1 MLAQPVTRNDAV
13 PQVIERAEK
22 ERRRRRGRCTL
33 NQNSD
38 PALSAT
44 NDGVNSSP
52 NTMPDISRNKTP
64 TACVQCESRA
74 GPSWRNTTFPLMIGS
89 VLLLS
94 PATAKPR
101 NGMRNTSHANL
112 SNHSCA
118 SILDPFHLSSAIR
131 SIGRPE
137 GAFKRA
143 RTRSY
148 WRVMTR
154 FEAECCCRMARWH
167 ALGGLHRREMP
178 PRRGVRAVSARFWK
192 FTRRGGAR
200 DEARRHAQVRQLASF
215 CVRREGAA
223 GHFRARRDESRNGQ
237 VRRRAEGGQG
247 MRASCRL
254 QATRVGPRRRPAAR
268 PRRMCRKHLRV
279 GRRSP
284 SA

>member
-1 MLAQPVTRNDAV
+1 M
-13 PQVIERAEK
+13 
-22 ERRRRRGRCTL
+22 

-237 VRRRAEGGQG
+237 VRRRAACGGSGALRRAERPGGERERRQRRRRAACGGGGQG
-247 MRASCRL
+247 MRASYRAAGDAGG
-254 QATRVGPRRRPAAR
+254 ATASSSGSATPDASEAPAR
-268 PRRMCRKHLRV
+268 
-279 GRRSP
+279 
-284 SA
+284 